1 MKKLTLI
8 TFLLLSIFS
17 FSQTAGTLTFT
28 FTTPKHATGNYL
40 SSGAYVLAV
49 WIETSTGTF
58 VKTKL
63 RYVGGGTDDHLP
75 TWGKAAGCVNTTAV
89 TATTGCNVTDA
100 TTGATQTTFPSRT
113 VTWDGKNTNGTANG
127 TTVADGTY
135 RVAIQETWGH
145 GTSTATR
152 YITFTKGVAIDSQ
165 TPAADGNFTAISLK
179 WTPAALG
186 TSDVSLRPQLLI
198 APNPSK
204 GIINMNLKN
213 ESNYIIVYSLDGKI
227 VYQEDLKNANITA
240 NKELDLSFLQNG
252 EYIVSVSNAYGSSYN
267 KIIIAK

>member
-8 TFLLLSIFS
+8 IFLLLSIFS
-17 FSQTAGTLTFT
+17 FSQTTGTLTFT
-28 FTTPKHATGNYL
+28 FTTPKHTTGNYL

-49 WIETSTGTF
+49 WIETSSGTF

-63 RYVGGGTDDHLP
+63 RYVGGGTDDHL
-75 TWGKAAGCVNTTAV
+75 TAWGTAAGCVKITAV

-113 VTWDGKNTNGTANG
+113 VVWDGKNTNGAVNG

-145 GTSTATR
+145 GTSTAIR
-152 YITFTKGVAIDSQ
+152 YINFTKGATIDSQ
-165 TPAADGNFTAISLK
+165 TPTADGNFTAISLK
-179 WTPAALG
+179 WTPSALG
-186 TSDVSLRPQLLI
+186 TTDVNLKPQLSI

-204 GIINMNLKN
+204 GMININLKN
-213 ESNYIIVYSLDGKI
+213 ESNYIVIYSLDGRI
-227 VYQEDLKNANITA
+227 VYQESLKNSNSNS
-240 NKELDLSFLQNG
+240 NKALDLSFLQNG

-267 KIIIAK
+267 KIIISK